1 MRSKAEEEAV
11 EDEVA
16 LQLPPYQQSFS
27 TTLQSY
33 KLSQVYTKSSDTS
46 RFKDL
51 LGVGFWHLCVF
62 STPPASVK
70 FIPPQVPPLL
80 LSTAQQHQS

>member
-1 MRSKAEEEAV
+1 MKSTSENEAV
-11 EDEVA
+11 DDEVA
-16 LQLPPYQQSFS
+16 LQLPPYQHSLS
-27 TTLQSY
+27 ITLQSY
-33 KLSQVYTKSSDTS
+33 KLSQVYTKSSDTI

-70 FIPPQVPPLL
+70 VPPSQVPPP
-80 LSTAQQHQS
+80 QP